1 MADLTPLKVDEL
13 GTGSISFTTLT
24 HGSAGHGGDEFTNTG
39 KEFVVFKGH
48 ATVGGDVTFTA
59 QVTNVRHPSYGNTT
73 KANLSIAVDAAEV
86 VVVGPFK
93 PSAFNDTDNKVK
105 MTTVMASGTAPLSAK
120 VCYLDDR

>member
-24 HGSAGHGGDEFTNTG
+24 HGSAGHEGDEFTNTG

-93 PSAFNDTDNKVK
+93 PNAFNDSNNVVK
-105 MTTVMASGTAPLSAK
+105 MSCVMDSGSTGCVAK